1 MRITP
6 LEIRQ
11 HTFDKSFRGYDTES
25 VDAFLLS
32 LSQEWERVAEEVRVT
47 KQLLDKAEQ
56 EVTRVKEIES
66 SLFKTIKVAEEAQ
79 REINE
84 KAHQEAS
91 KIIEDAKLSA
101 ESIVEEAKAQ
111 ALQIEE
117 DAKRQSNI
125 AVADAE
131 TRASFLVEEADSKL
145 KTFER
150 DTKSLEKYKDLLVL
164 ELKKFAADTLDKISK
179 FEERTTISNE
189 SEIVPTEEIIPI
201 VEEPIVVVESSI
213 EVNAETE
220 ELPTVAENST
230 QEIDFDVFDEEEGEL
245 PTVSSV
251 LQDEHEISEFSID
264 EKLPSLSSILE
275 SEADVIDNP
284 LLESLLQ
291 QEPEPI
297 ETAATEP
304 IVEALSEVNEVVEEN
319 QEVTTEVITP
329 SDENVEDNSQ
339 AKDPYKFIKKI
350 KKSGDTKGLPTV
362 SSVMEELKKDNPGG
376 ISNGGGSFFD
386 AF

>member
-47 KQLLDKAEQ
+47 KQLLDRAEQ

-79 REINE
+79 KEINE
-84 KAHQEAS
+84 KAYQEAT

-101 ESIVEEAKAQ
+101 TQIVEEAKGQ
-111 ALQIEE
+111 AAQIEE

-125 AVADAE
+125 VVADAE
-131 TRASFLVEEADSKL
+131 ARAAFLVEEADSKL
-145 KTFER
+145 ITFER

-164 ELKKFAADTLDKISK
+164 ELKKFATDTLDKISK

-189 SEIVPTEEIIPI
+189 VDAPTTEVATAITDEPSAI
-201 VEEPIVVVESSI
+201 VESATEVV
-213 EVNAETE
+213 
-220 ELPTVAENST
+220 ELPTIVESITDEAYVDS
-230 QEIDFDVFDEEEGEL
+230 FDEEEGEL

-251 LQDEHEISEFSID
+251 LHDEHEASEFSAD
-264 EKLPSLSSILE
+264 VKLPSLSSILE
-275 SEADVIDNP
+275 SDASAVDNP
-284 LLESLLQ
+284 LLESLMQ
-291 QEPEPI
+291 QSDTPEVI
-297 ETAATEP
+297 ESES
-304 IVEALSEVNEVVEEN
+304 IIEAVSESNEMIEANPEETM
-319 QEVTTEVITP
+319 EVTAS
-329 SDENVEDNSQ
+329 SDENIEENAQ

-350 KKSGDTKGLPTV
+350 KKPSDSKGLPTV

>member
-47 KQLLDKAEQ
+47 KQLLDRAEQ

-79 REINE
+79 KEINE

-91 KIIEDAKLSA
+91 KIIDDAKLSA
-101 ESIVEEAKAQ
+101 EKIVEEAKAQ
-111 ALQIEE
+111 AAQIEE

-125 AVADAE
+125 AIADAE
-131 TRASFLVEEADSKL
+131 ARASFLVEEADSKL

-164 ELKKFAADTLDKISK
+164 ELKKFATDTLDKISK
-179 FEERTTISNE
+179 FEERTTISND
-189 SEIVPTEEIIPI
+189 SEITPAEGIIP
-201 VEEPIVVVESSI
+201 VTEEPIAEVEESI
-213 EVNAETE
+213 EASIATE
-220 ELPTVAENST
+220 ELPAVVENIP
-230 QEIDFDVFDEEEGEL
+230 QELDPDVFDEEEGEL

-251 LQDEHEISEFSID
+251 LQDEQEASEFSID

-284 LLESLLQ
+284 LLESLIQ
-291 QEPEPI
+291 QPEPI
-297 ETAATEP
+297 ETSENVPT
-304 IVEALSEVNEVVEEN
+304 IEAIAEENEVVEEP
-319 QEVTTEVITP
+319 QEETSEVVTS
-329 SDENVEDNSQ
+329 SDENTEENAQ

-350 KKSGDTKGLPTV
+350 KKSGDSKGLPTV

-376 ISNGGGSFFD
+376 IANGGGSFFD

>member
-1 MRITP
+1 M
-6 LEIRQ
+6 
-11 HTFDKSFRGYDTES
+11 
-25 VDAFLLS
+25 
-32 LSQEWERVAEEVRVT
+32 
-47 KQLLDKAEQ
+47 
-56 EVTRVKEIES
+56 
-66 SLFKTIKVAEEAQ
+66 
-79 REINE
+79 
-84 KAHQEAS
+84 
-91 KIIEDAKLSA
+91 
-101 ESIVEEAKAQ
+101 
-111 ALQIEE
+111 
-117 DAKRQSNI
+117 
-125 AVADAE
+125 ADAE

>member
-79 REINE
+79 KEINE
-84 KAHQEAS
+84 KAHLEAS
-91 KIIEDAKLSA
+91 KIIDDARLTA
-101 ESIVEEAKAQ
+101 EKIIEEAKAE

-131 TRASFLVEEADSKL
+131 ARAAFLVEEADSKL
-145 KTFER
+145 ITFER

-164 ELKKFAADTLDKISK
+164 ELKKFATDTLDKISK
-179 FEERTTISNE
+179 FEERTTISAE
-189 SEIVPTEEIIPI
+189 VDTIQPEEIVSVVTEPSAI
-201 VEEPIVVVESSI
+201 VEEST
-213 EVNAETE
+213 EVYTEKE
-220 ELPTVAENST
+220 ELLTTTESLA
-230 QEIDFDVFDEEEGEL
+230 QEVELFDEEEGEL

-251 LQDEHEISEFSID
+251 LQDENEVSAFSSE

-284 LLESLLQ
+284 LLESLIQ
-291 QEPEPI
+291 QPESTEVTESESTI
-297 ETAATEP
+297 EA
-304 IVEALSEVNEVVEEN
+304 VSEVNETIEEN
-319 QEVTTEVITP
+319 KEAVTEEIISNEENTEE
-329 SDENVEDNSQ
+329 SSQ

-350 KKSGDTKGLPTV
+350 KKTGDTKGLPTV

-376 ISNGGGSFFD
+376 IANGGGSFFD

>member
-79 REINE
+79 KEINE

-125 AVADAE
+125 TVADAE

-164 ELKKFAADTLDKISK
+164 ELKKFATDTLDKISK

-201 VEEPIVVVESSI
+201 VEEPIAVVEKSI
-213 EVNAETE
+213 EVNTE
-220 ELPTVAENST
+220 REDLSTVAENTT
-230 QEIDFDVFDEEEGEL
+230 QGIDFDVFDEEEGEL

-275 SEADVIDNP
+275 READVIDNP
-284 LLESLLQ
+284 LLESLIQ
-291 QEPEPI
+291 QDPEPI

-304 IVEALSEVNEVVEEN
+304 IIEALSEVNEVVEEN
-319 QEVTTEVITP
+319 QEETTEVITS

>member
-164 ELKKFAADTLDKISK
+164 ELKKFATDTLDKISK

-291 QEPEPI
+291 QQPEPI

>member
-47 KQLLDKAEQ
+47 KQLLDRAEQ

-79 REINE
+79 KEINV

-91 KIIEDAKLSA
+91 KIIDDAKLSA
-101 ESIVEEAKAQ
+101 EKIVEEAKAQ
-111 ALQIEE
+111 ATQIEE

-125 AVADAE
+125 AIADAE
-131 TRASFLVEEADSKL
+131 ARASFLVEEADTKL

-164 ELKKFAADTLDKISK
+164 ELKKFATDTLDKISK
-179 FEERTTISNE
+179 FEERTTISND
-189 SEIVPTEEIIPI
+189 SEIITPTEESIPV
-201 VEEPIVVVESSI
+201 VEEPVAAVEESIEASLATEALPAVVE
-213 EVNAETE
+213 NTA
-220 ELPTVAENST
+220 
-230 QEIDFDVFDEEEGEL
+230 QEIDLDVFDEEEGEL

-251 LQDEHEISEFSID
+251 LQDEQESSAFSVD
-264 EKLPSLSSILE
+264 DKLPSLSSILE

-284 LLESLLQ
+284 LLESLIQ
-291 QEPEPI
+291 QPEPI
-297 ETAATEP
+297 ESPENAP
-304 IVEALSEVNEVVEEN
+304 IIDVIAEENEVIEVPKEDISEVVNASDGNTEEN
-319 QEVTTEVITP
+319 A
-329 SDENVEDNSQ
+329 Q
-339 AKDPYKFIKKI
+339 AKDPYKFIKKN
-350 KKSGDTKGLPTV
+350 KKSSDSKGLPTV
-362 SSVMEELKKDNPGG
+362 SSVMEELKKENPGG
-376 ISNGGGSFFD
+376 ITNGGGSFFD

>member
-47 KQLLDKAEQ
+47 KQLLDRAEQ

-79 REINE
+79 KEINE

-91 KIIEDAKLSA
+91 KIIDDAKLSA
-101 ESIVEEAKAQ
+101 EKIVEEAKAQ
-111 ALQIEE
+111 AAQIEE

-125 AVADAE
+125 AIADAE
-131 TRASFLVEEADSKL
+131 ARASFLVEEADSKL

-164 ELKKFAADTLDKISK
+164 ELKKFATDTLDKISK
-179 FEERTTISNE
+179 FEERTTISND
-189 SEIVPTEEIIPI
+189 SEITPAEGITPVT
-201 VEEPIVVVESSI
+201 EEPIAEVEESI
-213 EVNAETE
+213 EASIATE
-220 ELPTVAENST
+220 ELPAVVENIA
-230 QEIDFDVFDEEEGEL
+230 QELDPDVFDEEEGEL

-251 LQDEHEISEFSID
+251 LQDEQEASEFSID

-284 LLESLLQ
+284 LLESLIQ
-291 QEPEPI
+291 QPEPI
-297 ETAATEP
+297 ETPENVPT
-304 IVEALSEVNEVVEEN
+304 IEAIAEENEVVEEP
-319 QEVTTEVITP
+319 QEETSEVVAS
-329 SDENVEDNSQ
+329 SDENTEENVQ

-350 KKSGDTKGLPTV
+350 KKSGDSKGLPTV

-376 ISNGGGSFFD
+376 IANGGGSFFD

>member
-47 KQLLDKAEQ
+47 KQLLDRAEQ

-79 REINE
+79 KEINE

-91 KIIEDAKLSA
+91 KIIDDAKLSA
-101 ESIVEEAKAQ
+101 EKIVEEAKAQ
-111 ALQIEE
+111 AAQIEE

-125 AVADAE
+125 AIADAE
-131 TRASFLVEEADSKL
+131 ARASFLVEEADSKL

-164 ELKKFAADTLDKISK
+164 ELKKFATDTLDKISK
-179 FEERTTISNE
+179 FEERTTISNDP
-189 SEIVPTEEIIPI
+189 EITPAEGITPVI
-201 VEEPIVVVESSI
+201 EEPIAEVEESLEASI
-213 EVNAETE
+213 ATE
-220 ELPTVAENST
+220 ELPAVVENFA
-230 QEIDFDVFDEEEGEL
+230 QEIDPDVFDEEEGEL

-251 LQDEHEISEFSID
+251 LQDEQEASEFSID

-284 LLESLLQ
+284 LLESLIQ
-291 QEPEPI
+291 QPEPTETLENLPTI
-297 ETAATEP
+297 EAIAE
-304 IVEALSEVNEVVEEN
+304 ENDVVEEP
-319 QEVTTEVITP
+319 QEEISEVVTS
-329 SDENVEDNSQ
+329 SDENTEENAQV
-339 AKDPYKFIKKI
+339 KDPYKFIKKI
-350 KKSGDTKGLPTV
+350 KKSGDSKGLPTV

-376 ISNGGGSFFD
+376 IANGGGSFFD